1 MKKKTIKLIA
11 AIVLSVIAVGVL
23 TSGIGSY
30 VGVRTAKAAY
40 YDNSKEKVKTC
51 ELDGIKTELTYVR
64 TKIMQIHFSESRK
77 TNTAQLTHIRMK
89 AAI

>member
-40 YDNSKEKVKTC
+40 YDNSKEKVISKTY
-51 ELDGIKTELTYVR
+51 ELDSIKNGADIYQN
-64 TKIMQIHFSESRK
+64 KK
-77 TNTAQLTHIRMK
+77 
-89 AAI
+89 

>member
-51 ELDGIKTELTYVR
+51 
-64 TKIMQIHFSESRK
+64 
-77 TNTAQLTHIRMK
+77 
-89 AAI
+89 